1 MSSSRSKT
9 DLKSDLKSDPKS
21 ASKHTRKPWSASLRS
36 PWTVACATVA
46 VVLGPSAVT
55 ASALERA
62 NSAPLHRPAAPDREP
77 HREPHQEPRRQPPH
91 HAAPYAAAQYAY
103 LPRSTSRGQVLNRS
117 QSLG

>member
-1 MSSSRSKT
+1 MSSSRSKNA
-9 DLKSDLKSDPKS
+9 P
-21 ASKHTRKPWSASLRS
+21 KHTKKPWSASLRS

-77 HREPHQEPRRQPPH
+77 HREPRRQPPH
-91 HAAPYAAAQYAY
+91 HAAPYVAAQYAY

>member
-1 MSSSRSKT
+1 MNSSRPKNAPKT
-9 DLKSDLKSDPKS
+9 DPKT
-21 ASKHTRKPWSASLRS
+21 TRKSWSASLRS

-62 NSAPLHRPAAPDREP
+62 NSAPPHRQAAPDREP
-77 HREPHQEPRRQPPH
+77 QGEQHREPPH
-91 HAAPYAAAQYAY
+91 HAAPHTTTQYAY
-103 LPRSTSRGQVLNRS
+103 LPRSPYRGQALNRS

>member
-1 MSSSRSKT
+1 MISSRSTHTSTHTK
-9 DLKSDLKSDPKS
+9 KS
-21 ASKHTRKPWSASLRS
+21 WSASLRS

-77 HREPHQEPRRQPPH
+77 HREPPH
-91 HAAPYAAAQYAY
+91 HAAPYAAAEYAY
-103 LPRSTSRGQVLNRS
+103 LPRSPYRGQALNRS

>member
-1 MSSSRSKT
+1 MSSSRSQNAVKT
-9 DLKSDLKSDPKS
+9 AKKS
-21 ASKHTRKPWSASLRS
+21 WSASLRS

-77 HREPHQEPRRQPPH
+77 HREPPH

-103 LPRSTSRGQVLNRS
+103 LPRSTSRGQALNRS

>member
-1 MSSSRSKT
+1 MNTNTKRTRETNTGTGTKRSWSLSR
-9 DLKSDLKSDPKS
+9 
-21 ASKHTRKPWSASLRS
+21 RS
-36 PWTVACATVA
+36 PWVVACAAVA

-77 HREPHQEPRRQPPH
+77 H
-91 HAAPYAAAQYAY
+91 HAAPHAAPQYAH
-103 LPRSTSRGQVLNRS
+103 LPRSTNRGQALNRS